1 MPYINSD
8 QVKEKRNAI
17 KKAFPEFKFSITR
30 DNHSGIRIVVLE
42 GPVWFANDGDHDQ
55 VNPYHINGK
64 NDRQNEAL
72 EKMYAIANSENGTEV
87 MDSDYGRVPNFY
99 VWMEIGRWDKPYK
112 VREEKKA
119 EAKDE
124 DASIKF
130 EAGKSYFYTFIGDS
144 SLKVKVTIVRRTE
157 KTIWFTVRNETEVRR
172 AKVNVRDGVESF
184 APDGTG
190 YSMFPTCYASK
201 VMEEVQPEAIQEEDT
216 VKIELNEINCEEM
229 SAEQFG
235 EKAKEF
241 EAQIDIDQIKK
252 DGFMVIPGTKQ
263 GQIEVDY
270 IDGLFEVCNTFGE
283 VLIGNATEDDLA
295 SFLKEISG
303 LDTEEEKPEPESAP
317 ELSFHSVFGGMGERK
332 PIETEGMLL
341 HKYLDAATRAH
352 NGVSFDPER
361 RGKQYVRDY
370 SNLLAEDLK
379 EVEKYGGDTERYREK
394 FERLFLDWMG
404 SKANCISSM
413 ITGPARFPTAR
424 AQKRNDWERNKANAL
439 EDWRQRA
446 IKAIKKKH
454 KRENA
459 PDPMQ
464 AAKRKFHQE
473 EAMLERMK
481 SANKVIKSNKLSEE
495 DKISR
500 LLDQGFSEG
509 SARNLL
515 TPDFANRIGFASW
528 QLTNCR
534 NRMKSAQAKV
544 EELERRANTPDV
556 EQERE
561 DGIKVVENAAEN
573 RLQVFFPGKPEYE
586 MRQKLKSNGFRWAP
600 SKGCWQAYLNNRSI
614 EKLANILD

>member
-72 EKMYAIANSENGTEV
+72 EKMYAIANRENGTEV

-124 DASIKF
+124 EASIKF
-130 EAGKSYFYTFIGDS
+130 EAG
-144 SLKVKVTIVRRTE
+144 
-157 KTIWFTVRNETEVRR
+157 
-172 AKVNVRDGVESF
+172 
-184 APDGTG
+184 
-190 YSMFPTCYASK
+190 
-201 VMEEVQPEAIQEEDT
+201 
-216 VKIELNEINCEEM
+216 
-229 SAEQFG
+229 
-235 EKAKEF
+235 
-241 EAQIDIDQIKK
+241 
-252 DGFMVIPGTKQ
+252 
-263 GQIEVDY
+263 
-270 IDGLFEVCNTFGE
+270 E
-283 VLIGNATEDDLA
+283 VLTGNATENEIA

-481 SANKVIKSNKLSEE
+481 SANKVIKSKKLSEE